1 MPRSANLS
9 NTAAIP
15 CGSYHPNL
23 PTYLPA
29 GNGKGHRILLTYNL
43 FPLTS
48 AVLKSIITIT
58 TQPTDRS
65 SNIMDTWNS
74 RRSTVLSTKGMCCTS
89 QPLAT
94 AAGVKIL
101 EKGGTAADAAVAMA
115 ACLNVLEPCST
126 GIGGDAF
133 SLYYDASSTGD
144 KVSCMQGNGAAPAGF
159 TLDYLR
165 SRGIA
170 VDLAP
175 LDAHSPLTVTV
186 PGAAMLWEDMIRK
199 HGKLTLAEVL
209 QPAIDLAEHGFVI
222 SEITAHHWARGH
234 FQGDEALKVFRPNG
248 QFPKVGDVVFNKDLA
263 GTFRRLATHGAKE
276 GFYSGI
282 TADAIVECMQEM
294 NGVLNHADLAAH
306 VTREEAPISCTYR
319 GHTVYETPPPT
330 HGVAA
335 LLALNILDAI
345 PCDKARGSAEQAHIA
360 IEAMRCGFADTLQ
373 YCCDSA
379 FTDKPVEK
387 LLSPEYTKSRVPLID
402 PSRASS
408 IPAGDISPFVN
419 SDTVYFCVIDAYGNG
434 CSFIIS
440 NYMAFGTGIVPKNCG
455 FTLQNRGYNFS
466 LDPSHPN
473 CVAPGK
479 RPYHT
484 IIPSLITKP
493 DGSLYATLGVMGGF
507 MQPQGHVQVI
517 RNLLDFNMTPQ
528 AAMDAPRWC
537 LTGIGATQSAA
548 DVNNYVVNLEDGYG
562 CVEDGGHGD
571 MAAPLRSLGHT
582 VKVVRGTER
591 SVFGRGQVIVRGDN
605 GVLWGGSDPR
615 ADGCAMLQL

>member
-1 MPRSANLS
+1 
-9 NTAAIP
+9 
-15 CGSYHPNL
+15 
-23 PTYLPA
+23 
-29 GNGKGHRILLTYNL
+29 
-43 FPLTS
+43 
-48 AVLKSIITIT
+48 
-58 TQPTDRS
+58 
-65 SNIMDTWNS
+65 MDTWNS
-74 RRSTVLSTKGMCCTS
+74 RRSTVLSTKGMCCTT

-101 EKGGTAADAAVAMA
+101 EKGGSAADAAVAMA

-133 SLYYDASSTGD
+133 SLYYDASATGD

-159 TLDYLR
+159 TLEYLR
-165 SRGIA
+165 SRGIGL
-170 VDLAP
+170 DLAP
-175 LDAHSPLTVTV
+175 LDAHSSLTVTV
-186 PGAAMLWEDMIRK
+186 PGAAMLWEDLIRK
-199 HGKLTLAEVL
+199 HGKLSLAEVL
-209 QPAIDLAEHGFVI
+209 QPAIDLAENGFVI
-222 SEITAHHWARGH
+222 SEVTAHFWARGH
-234 FQGDEALKVFRPNG
+234 FQGDEAFKVFRPNG
-248 QFPKVGDVVFNKDLA
+248 KFPMVGDIVYNKDLA
-263 GTFRRLATHGAKE
+263 ATFRRLATHGAKN
-276 GFYSGI
+276 GFYSGP
-282 TADAIVECMQEM
+282 TADAIVDVVQQMG
-294 NGVLNHADLAAH
+294 GVLDHSDLAAH
-306 VTREEAPISCTYR
+306 TTLEEPPISCTYR
-319 GHTVYETPPPT
+319 GYTVYETPPPT

-335 LLALNILDAI
+335 LLALNILDALPI
-345 PCDKARGSAEQAHIA
+345 NGSRGSSQQAHLA

-373 YCCDSA
+373 YCCDNT
-379 FTDKPVEK
+379 FTDKPINK
-387 LLSPEYTKSRVPLID
+387 LLNSEYTKTRIPLIN

-419 SDTVYFCVIDAYGNG
+419 SDTVYFCVVDENGNG

-493 DGSLYATLGVMGGF
+493 DGSLYSTLGVMGGF

-517 RNLLDFNMTPQ
+517 RNLLDFGMTPQ

-537 LTGIGATQSAA
+537 LTGIGATQSAG
-548 DVNNYVVNLEDGYG
+548 DVNAYLVNVEDGYG
-562 CVEDGGHGD
+562 GVDDGDEEDIVS
-571 MAAPLRSLGHT
+571 ALRALGHT
-582 VKVVRGTER
+582 VKVVRGIDR
-591 SVFGRGQVIVRGDN
+591 SVFGRGQVIVRRDN

-615 ADGCAMLQL
+615 ADGCAMPQL